1 MLGHKMVRWPPFNPL
16 QGLAK
21 DAKFACRERAGL
33 LAALYRGVELAVARG
48 SSGLGPTLLG

>member
-1 MLGHKMVRWPPFNPL
+1 MVCWPLYPQRRL

-48 SSGLGPTLLG
+48 SSGLGPTILG